1 MPENG
6 SRAAAVAVADRSSKK
21 GTMRPWSW
29 LPPTRPR
36 RLAVVFSGG
45 ANLGAFQVG
54 VIDVLARAGL
64 VPDLLVGTSVG
75 AFNAAFWAFQPGPD
89 VGSKLEAIWLGISRS
104 VLLGGHPLLVLPRLL
119 RGHPLFADAGLVQ
132 LVRSSLPP
140 GARIEDAA
148 HPLEVVVTRA
158 LEGTRKVL
166 RSGPLESALLASSA
180 IPGLFA
186 PVSIDGTAY
195 VDGGLVANCDLQAVV
210 EAGIEQAIAVDVMAG
225 GFDGLATDI
234 VSSVTRAVT
243 FMVARQTEMA
253 IRLWS
258 PRLRLAVVR
267 AHLSVLPRVDNFTHT
282 QALIDLGRRAGERLL
297 AEHLDSRW
305 RVRPG
310 MLEVPGTLAPP
321 VASVPDEV
329 APDALPVEAEPP
341 PV

>member
-1 MPENG
+1 
-6 SRAAAVAVADRSSKK
+6 
-21 GTMRPWSW
+21 MRPWSW

-45 ANLGAFQVG
+45 ANLGAFQAG

-75 AFNAAFWAFQPGPD
+75 AFNAAFWAFHPGAD
-89 VGSKLEAIWLGISRS
+89 VGTKLETIWHGISRS
-104 VLLGGHPLLVLPRLL
+104 VLVGRYPLLVLPRLL
-119 RGHPLFADAGLVQ
+119 RGNPLFDDAGLVG

-148 HPLEVVVTRA
+148 YPLEVVVTRA
-158 LEGTRKVL
+158 LDGTREVL
-166 RSGPLESALLASSA
+166 RKGLLENALLASAA

-186 PVSIDGTAY
+186 PVTIDGTAY
-195 VDGGLVANCDLQAVV
+195 VDGGVVANCDLQAVV

-225 GFDGLATDI
+225 GFDEVARGI
-234 VSSVTRAVT
+234 FESMTRAVT

-253 IRLWS
+253 IRVWS
-258 PRLRLAVVR
+258 PHLRLAVVR

-297 AEHLDSRW
+297 AEHLDRRW

-310 MLEVPGTLAPP
+310 MLEIPGTLAPAA
-321 VASVPDEV
+321 VVPDEI
-329 APDALPVEAEPP
+329 APAALPVGAEPP
-341 PV
+341 PA